1 MRNFLLNKI
10 VFLPSLIC
18 ISVAFIFAARITL
31 LGGRWPVHF
40 NAAGIPDGYRV
51 GGYSQWMMPA
61 IALALLFFL
70 VQLDKLLVRAG
81 VRRCNPSG
89 AISGFMS
96 GIMAGVTWTVYHC
109 GSTGWTPGD
118 MIWVTTFGAG
128 GAAALVSYALE
139 FTRRYPSAS
148 DVAPIPRKLEFS
160 TGNWLYYDHS
170 SIRSIDVLLISVV
183 GFLVFQAFTIP
194 DNLRLLI
201 VVEISLMIF
210 LGVFVIGGI
219 SVTINAKELR
229 IAVGIFKIP
238 IVRLKTSEVRSAERV
253 KINALRD
260 FGGFLWRP
268 GYKKTGFITGNI
280 GVRFAL
286 PTGKLVTVSV
296 REPETMLAA
305 IAAGGGEVGKRAD
318 AQVS

>member
-1 MRNFLLNKI
+1 MRKFLLNKI

-18 ISVAFIFAARITL
+18 ISVAFILAARITMI
-31 LGGRWPVHF
+31 GGRWPIHF
-40 NAAGIPDGYRV
+40 NAAGIPDGYSI

-61 IALALLFFL
+61 IALALMLFC
-70 VQLDKLLVRAG
+70 VQLDKLLVRSG
-81 VRRCNPSG
+81 VRRSNPSG

-96 GIMAGVTWTVYHC
+96 GTMFGATWTVYHC
-109 GSTGWTPGD
+109 GATGWTPGD
-118 MIWVTTFGAG
+118 MIWVTTFGVG
-128 GAAALVSYALE
+128 GAAALVGYALE
-139 FTRRYPSAS
+139 FTRRYPPEPDAP
-148 DVAPIPRKLEFS
+148 PIPRKLDFS
-160 TGNWLYYDHS
+160 TGSWLYYDHS
-170 SIRSIDVLLISVV
+170 AIRAVDALLIGFVV
-183 GFLVFQAFTIP
+183 FLVFQMFTIP
-194 DNLRLLI
+194 AHLRLFMAAELLLI
-201 VVEISLMIF
+201 TF
-210 LGVFVIGGI
+210 LALFVIGGI
-219 SVTINAKELR
+219 SVTVNAEELR
-229 IAVGIFKIP
+229 IAVGMFKIP